1 MPLYNKKQIDFVAAI
16 AKLNLGPFGEQGARY
31 AFKQVDFNGNGA
43 LDMSEVMQAYGL
55 AKDFVEQQISQGPPE

>member
-1 MPLYNKKQIDFVAAI
+1 MNFKTRLYKHKKDFVSAI
-16 AKLNLGPFGEQGARY
+16 AKLNLGPFGEQGARM

-55 AKDFVEQQISQGPPE
+55 VKDFVKKAKV